1 MKYTT
6 SIFLMLLLIT
16 CSCAKTSNQDHSLT
30 PDEYLNFG
38 MPDYSKIWSYDD
50 YRNACDILGDIK
62 ATNPLSLP
70 KKSSDR
76 SGMYFDRIINPDNL
90 DFVQDE
96 SLSLQQKAYKIQSY
110 KHIQEFLIKIYTD
123 LDSTEQYYHRE
134 LIDLYIFS
142 ISIAQN
148 MLDIG
153 YQINESVNENDMVM
167 QSGFPGIQSRY
178 INTVSFILEIQE
190 RDSLFEP
197 EDLERLSD
205 FLSSSILL
213 NKDWMEGSAIEDV
226 KQQVQKLIDNSSSE
240 YVIKQ
245 YNNLIESL

>member
-1 MKYTT
+1 
-6 SIFLMLLLIT
+6 
-16 CSCAKTSNQDHSLT
+16 
-30 PDEYLNFG
+30 

>member
-1 MKYTT
+1 
-6 SIFLMLLLIT
+6 
-16 CSCAKTSNQDHSLT
+16 
-30 PDEYLNFG
+30 

-110 KHIQEFLIKIYTD
+110 THIQEFLIKIYTD

-153 YQINESVNENDMVM
+153 YQINESVDENDMVM

-226 KQQVQKLIDNSSSE
+226 KQQVQKLIVNSSSE

>member
-1 MKYTT
+1 MKHTT
-6 SIFLMLLLIT
+6 IIFLIPVLIT

-70 KKSSDR
+70 KKTSDR
-76 SGMYFDRIINPDNL
+76 SGMYFYRIINPDNL
-90 DFVQDE
+90 DFVLDE

-110 KHIQEFLIKIYTD
+110 THIQEFLIKIYTD

-148 MLDIG
+148 MLDLG
-153 YQINESVNENDMVM
+153 NLINESIDENDIVM

-178 INTVSFILEIQE
+178 INTVSFILEMQE
-190 RDSLFEP
+190 RDSLFEV
-197 EDLERLSD
+197 EDLDRLSD
-205 FLSSSILL
+205 FISSSVLR
-213 NKDWMEGSAIEDV
+213 NKDWMIDSTIEDI
-226 KQQVQKLIDNSSSE
+226 KQHFQQVIDNTSSE
-240 YVIKQ
+240 HVIDN
-245 YNNLIESL
+245 YSNLIESL